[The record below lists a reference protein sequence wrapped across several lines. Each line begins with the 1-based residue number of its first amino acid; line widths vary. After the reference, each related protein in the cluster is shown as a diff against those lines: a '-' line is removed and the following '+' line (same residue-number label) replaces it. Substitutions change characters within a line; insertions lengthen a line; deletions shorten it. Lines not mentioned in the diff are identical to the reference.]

1 METQLRNLEAVQ
13 DQLVALEG
21 EAEAN
26 RWEQMMQN
34 DARPKVKAAL
44 MRAEKSLNGK
54 EPVSTPETTSS
65 SLNKGTTK
73 KETVALPRFE
83 GAEKPGSSPFL

>member
-1 METQLRNLEAVQ
+1 METQLHNLGAVK

-21 EAEAN
+21 EAEAS
-26 RWEQMMQN
+26 RWEQRMQN
-34 DARPKVKAAL
+34 DVRPKVKAAF

-65 SLNKGTTK
+65 SINKGTTK
-73 KETVALPRFE
+73 KEAMALPKFE
-83 GAEKPGSSPFL
+83 GA